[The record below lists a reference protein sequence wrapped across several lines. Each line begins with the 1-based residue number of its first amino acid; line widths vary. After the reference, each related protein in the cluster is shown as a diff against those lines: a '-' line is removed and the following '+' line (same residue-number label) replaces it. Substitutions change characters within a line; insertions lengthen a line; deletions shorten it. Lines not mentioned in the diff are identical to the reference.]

1 MPTDRVSSVIARAG
15 PVFRRYQHEIAYVSR
30 GTAVAHQFPG
40 RIGVDST
47 IFKPDLIE
55 HQIGSVGKLERK
67 PIPTSLV
74 RSKLVGRPFTIKP
87 GQTGHLIVD
96 SAHLKHTLGI

>member
-1 MPTDRVSSVIARAG
+1 MPTDWVSSMIARAG
-15 PVFRRYQHEIAYVSR
+15 PVFRRYQHEIAYVGR
-30 GTAVAHQFPG
+30 GTGVAHQFPG
-40 RIGVDST
+40 RTGVDPT
-47 IFKPDLIE
+47 IFKPDLIK

-87 GQTGHLIVD
+87 RQTGYLIVG
-96 SAHLKHTLGI
+96 STHLKHTLGS